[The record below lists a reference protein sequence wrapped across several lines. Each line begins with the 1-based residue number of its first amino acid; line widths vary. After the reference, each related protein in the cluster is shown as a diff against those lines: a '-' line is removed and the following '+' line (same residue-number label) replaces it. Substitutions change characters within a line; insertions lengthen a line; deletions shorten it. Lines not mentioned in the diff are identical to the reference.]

1 MMIQN
6 VRLFIN
12 GYEWGPAVAKLIV
25 ELDQEVSEVLVEGAR
40 VMTAGTPREI
50 EQAFVSDAKGNPVSG
65 ASHFVTL
72 DLSVSYDLEQHADVA
87 SPFGYDA
94 ASTHYTWVGRYE
106 VMVADLGL
114 VLASD
119 GSSET
124 TSITLDAIEQRL
136 APEVDLFSVRDSFG
150 GEYQNPL
157 TRKMTSLNL
166 TYAAYEPPYVSE
178 SEISPLIVWLHGQG
192 EGGTDIE
199 VALLGNEV
207 TALTRPEI
215 QSQFKTGSRTGAHV
229 LVVQTPTYWMDEGDG
244 TNGPGAGKSIFTE
257 ILMDTIQ
264 QYVDKHDRVDGSRIY
279 LGGASNGGYMTLNM
293 ILNYPDIFAAAFPV
307 CPAYSFYGFERTK
320 DGNYRTMTD
329 KYGRRRYVSSSERCL
344 SDDILKRIVDMP
356 LWFVHAA
363 TDHVVVPFLTS
374 EPTYRRLLRLG
385 AENAW
390 FSYFET
396 VRGHDVA
403 DEKYSGHASWMYLFN
418 NEVIS
423 VQNAEAVKT
432 TGEYKPSD
440 KLKGGKYK
448 ATDGVVEYAN
458 IFEWMN
464 NQRR

>member
-1 MMIQN
+1 M
-6 VRLFIN
+6 LFIN
-12 GYEWGPAVAKLIV
+12 GYEWGPAVSKLIV
-25 ELDQEVSEVLVEGAR
+25 ELDREVKGVQVDETRVL
-40 VMTAGTPREI
+40 TAGTPREV
-50 EQAFVSDAKGNPVSG
+50 EQAFVSDAKGESVSQ

-87 SPFGYDA
+87 SPFSYDA
-94 ASTHYTWVGRYE
+94 ARAHYKWVDTYE
-106 VMVADLGL
+106 VTVADLSL
-114 VLASD
+114 VLVD
-119 GSSET
+119 GSKATESA
-124 TSITLDAIEQRL
+124 TLDAVDQRII
-136 APEVDLFSVRDSFG
+136 PEADLFSVRSTFN
-150 GEYQNPL
+150 GEYENPL
-157 TRKMTSLNL
+157 THKMTSLSLN
-166 TYAAYEPPYVSE
+166 YAGYEPPYVSE

-215 QSQFKTGSRTGAHV
+215 QSQFRTGSRTGAHV

-244 TNGPGAGKSIFTE
+244 ANGPGAGKSLFTE

-264 QYVDKHDRVDGSRIY
+264 QYVDQNDRIDGYRIY

-293 ILNYPDIFAAAFPV
+293 ILNYPDTFAAAFPV
-307 CPAYSFYGFERTK
+307 CPAYSFYGFSRMK
-320 DGNYRTMTD
+320 DGNYRTTTD

-344 SDDILKRIVDMP
+344 SDEVLKRIVNVP
-356 LWFVHAA
+356 LWFIHAA
-363 TDHVVVPFLTS
+363 TDHVVVPFLTT

-396 VRGHDVA
+396 VRGLDII

-418 NEVIS
+418 NEVS
-423 VQNAEAVKT
+423 GVQIAEAVKA

-440 KLKGGKYK
+440 KLKGGKAK
-448 ATDGVVEYAN
+448 ATDGVVDYKT